1 MAHVTVPATEP
12 AVTYTVTTA
21 EDTFTIPAYLVFW
34 TEADLRVFTEV
45 AGVYTEL
52 ASSVWSFTGSYDGG
66 YAGGE
71 LLLATP
77 VSNCNLHLFRSTEIG
92 RSTDFP
98 TGGPLDR
105 DVLNTQVDQ
114 LAAQIVDGYYRDQRA
129 LRVADHLPALTA
141 MDLSDRAGQ
150 MLVVNSDG
158 TGIEF
163 GTALTSIQATN
174 PKTIVVLGSSNGAGV
189 GASTYA
195 ADPVSPYTS
204 EPATSWV
211 GLLRAALGSTW
222 TIYNRSITGSNTA
235 SSIARFWTDVAPYR
249 PSHVILATALHNEGY
264 DVQAF
269 VRGQAELVRLCR
281 LIGAIPIVRGPS
293 AYNTSP
299 ATYYPRMLD
308 ARNQL
313 DALGVL
319 QIDALSTLDAG
330 DGTFVSGSTY
340 HAGDGLHC
348 NDAGYAAIFSA
359 IDLGMFQRSSQP
371 APLIRPPGTWKID
384 AAATLGDAMLIN
396 TTTGLAQALSSFT
409 MRARVGGVSSSGA
422 TGRGFLSAYV
432 SGISNAPLRIRNP
445 FSVYDMSNLAVTITT
460 STVNPTNTTTPHDL
474 VMVYK
479 HTNNTAYFYIDGVL
493 IGSGTL
499 TGTPGPC
506 STFLFGSRITADG
519 TSAAADY
526 RFADCSIWATPL
538 AVDQILAMSRS
549 GRRPGAGLVFDG
561 DFSTAP
567 YGRIANLVQN
577 GIQPT
582 LGQTWAAVATM

>member
-1 MAHVTVPATEP
+1 MTISSTATR
-12 AVTYTVTTA
+12 ASYTGNAVTTA
-21 EDTFTIPAYLVFW
+21 FSAPFAYLSTGEVKVYLDGVLQSTGYTVSAAPAASGTVTFSSAPGTGVKVVVTRATAKTQNIDYVANDAFAADV
-34 TEADLRVFTEV
+34 TE
-45 AGVYTEL
+45 
-52 ASSVWSFTGSYDGG
+52 GG
-66 YAGGE
+66 
-71 LLLATP
+71 
-77 VSNCNLHLFRSTEIG
+77 F
-92 RSTDFP
+92 
-98 TGGPLDR
+98 DR
-105 DVLNTQVDQ
+105 AM
-114 LAAQIVDGYYRDQRA
+114 LAAQDVDAKANRA
-129 LRVADHLPALTA
+129 LRVADHAPAVTA
-141 MDLSDRAGQ
+141 LDLSNRAGQ

-158 TGIEF
+158 TGFDF
-163 GTALTSIQATN
+163 GTALTSTQATN

-189 GASTYA
+189 GASTYT

-211 GLLRAALGSTW
+211 GLLRAALGSSW
-222 TIYNRSITGSNTA
+222 AIYNRSITGSNTA

-249 PSHVILATALHNEGY
+249 PSHVILATALHNEAY

-293 AYNTSP
+293 PYNTSP

-396 TTTGLAQALSSFT
+396 TATGLAQALSSFT
-409 MRARVGGVSSSGA
+409 MRARVGGVSSGGA

-460 STVNPTNTTTPHDL
+460 SAVNPTNTTTPHDL

-479 HTNNTAYFYIDGVL
+479 HTNNTAYFYIDGLL

-506 STFLFGSRITADG
+506 STFVFGSRITADG

-526 RFADCSIWATPL
+526 RFADCCIWATPL

-561 DFSTAP
+561 DFSTDP